1 MVHDVMPCHSHV
13 CVCMCVHLCGL
24 CERHPLTSTPP
35 LPSFQRVVDTE
46 AHYRLELEA
55 MRKRHHKKFADAT
68 ERIRTQHKDL
78 AKRYVAVEKQL
89 QKSSVSGNKSC
100 PFCAFLVRVPCCSGA
115 CVCTYVHTYVCMYVC
130 VYLCM
135 YVCTYV
141 CMYVCMHVFMYICCV
156 TMFQELSFADTSC
169 RERIRQTGYKTLN
182 LYPL

>member
-1 MVHDVMPCHSHV
+1 MYFSYTVDYVFQLYSGLCISAIQWTMYFSIYIHMVHVVMPCHSHV
-13 CVCMCVHLCGL
+13 CVHLCGL

-100 PFCAFLVRVPCCSGA
+100 PFCAFLVRVPCCSVRTYIHTYVRM
-115 CVCTYVHTYVCMYVC
+115 CVCMYVCMYVC
-130 VYLCM
+130 TLCY
-135 YVCTYV
+135 YVIARVEFC
-141 CMYVCMHVFMYICCV
+141 
-156 TMFQELSFADTSC
+156 
-169 RERIRQTGYKTLN
+169 
-182 LYPL
+182 